1 MESVSLDEQ
10 VREVY
15 ARFGLAVYQAQ
26 CLEHGLVNALVFL
39 DLIPNKRRI
48 AKSASE
54 WAALVDSFME
64 ARFEL
69 TLGKMI
75 RALKDIT
82 VVPAELRDQLAN
94 ALSKRNWLAHHYF
107 RERAETFL
115 TQSGRLAMVAE
126 LETMQAMFSQAD
138 DALDAAVR
146 PARER
151 VGLTDE
157 VLAKTYAKLRVE
169 VGA

>member
-1 MESVSLDEQ
+1 MENASLDEQ
-10 VREVY
+10 VKEVY
-15 ARFGLAVYQAQ
+15 ANFGLAVYQAQ

-39 DLIPNKRRI
+39 DLIPNKRSV

-54 WAALVDSFME
+54 WATLVDSFME

-82 VVPAELRDQLAN
+82 VVPVELQDHLASV
-94 ALSKRNWLAHHYF
+94 LSKRNWLAHHYF
-107 RERAETFL
+107 RERAEAFL
-115 TQSGRLAMVAE
+115 TQSGRVAMVAE
-126 LETMQAMFSQAD
+126 LEQMQAAFSQAD
-138 DALDAAVR
+138 DALEATIR

-151 VGLTDE
+151 IGLTDE